1 MKPKSET
8 ETRIEDETA
17 GKHPAD
23 KQEAAG
29 GCRLCPRACGADRG
43 GGARGR
49 CGVAQEIKVARAA
62 LHMWEEP
69 CISGEEGSGAVF
81 FSGCALGCIYCQN
94 RDISRGERGAVISAE
109 RLAGIFLELQEQKAN
124 NINLVT
130 AGHYLPQLRKALVS
144 AKRQG
149 LKIPIVY
156 NSSAYEKA
164 EALRALEGLVDVYL
178 PDFKYLSPELAG
190 KYSDAPDYP
199 ETAMNAI
206 REMVRQRPEPVFDA
220 RGIMTSGV
228 IVRHLLLPGHV
239 REAKWIVKYL
249 HEEYGN
255 RIYISMMNQYT
266 PMPQVADDELLG
278 RRVTKRE
285 YERLLAYAQEIGV
298 EQGFYQEGETAKES
312 FIPEFDGQGVIAKKE
327 EGRRIR
333 QNRL

>member
-1 MKPKSET
+1 MKPKSESEART
-8 ETRIEDETA
+8 GGEAA
-17 GKHPAD
+17 GKHPANRP
-23 KQEAAG
+23 EATG
-29 GCRLCPRACGADRG
+29 SCRLCPRACGADRRG
-43 GGARGR
+43 GTRGR
-49 CGVAQEIKVARAA
+49 CGVTQELKVARAA

-81 FSGCALGCIYCQN
+81 FSGCALGCVYCQN
-94 RDISRGERGAVISAE
+94 RAISRGERGAVITTE
-109 RLAGIFLELQEQKAN
+109 RLAEIFLELQEQKAN

-130 AGHYLPQLRKALVS
+130 AGHYLPQVREALVS

-149 LKIPIVY
+149 LRIPIVY
-156 NSSAYEKA
+156 NSSAYERVK
-164 EALRALEGLVDVYL
+164 ALRALTGLVDVYL
-178 PDFKYLSPELAG
+178 PDFKYISPELAG

-199 ETAMNAI
+199 ETAMAAI
-206 REMVRQRPEPVFDA
+206 REMVRQRPEPAFDA

-239 REAKWIVKYL
+239 QEAKRIVNYL

-255 RIYISMMNQYT
+255 HVYLSLMNQYT

-285 YERLLAYAQEIGV
+285 YERLLAYAEEIGV

-312 FIPEFDGQGVIAKKE
+312 FIPEFDGQGVIAE
-327 EGRRIR
+327 TRAGS
-333 QNRL
+333 